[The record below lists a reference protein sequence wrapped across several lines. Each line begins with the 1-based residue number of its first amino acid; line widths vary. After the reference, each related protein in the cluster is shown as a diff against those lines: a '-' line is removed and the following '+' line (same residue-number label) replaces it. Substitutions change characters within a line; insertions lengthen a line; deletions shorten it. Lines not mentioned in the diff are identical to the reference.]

1 MQALLDATRVTRIRS
16 DAVQALMLERLTEFS
31 QDDPDPLQSLGP
43 FGLIEP
49 GDRLDQIEALF
60 GLNLNEPGEVEC
72 LIEHEPCWELVCG
85 LEDSGRGCLLFIL
98 KGAHT
103 DPALAR
109 LGLI

>member
-1 MQALLDATRVTRIRS
+1 MKSPTRGNR
-16 DAVQALMLERLTEFS
+16 
-31 QDDPDPLQSLGP
+31 
-43 FGLIEP
+43 
-49 GDRLDQIEALF
+49 
-60 GLNLNEPGEVEC
+60 
-72 LIEHEPCWELVCG
+72 CWELVCG